1 MISIIK
7 STALHGLDGQIV
19 EVEVDVSRGLPC
31 FDIVGLPDTSVREAK
46 DRVRAAIKNS
56 GFDFPIKRITVNLA
70 PADLKKEGPIYDLP
84 IAVGILAA
92 TGQLPLER
100 CGLFVYIGE
109 LSLNGSLRSIA
120 GVLPNVLA
128 AKGASLS
135 EVIVPVENAGEAALI
150 DGVNVFP
157 AETLAEVAG
166 FLRGENDIIP
176 QKVDVEK
183 LMDNPWNEELDF
195 ADVRG
200 QQAAKR
206 ALEVTAAGGHNL
218 IMVGSPG
225 SGKTMLARRLPGIL
239 PGLTFQE
246 SIEVTKIYSLA
257 GLLKPGMPLV
267 VHRPFRAPHHTASTV
282 GLVGG
287 GRIPRPGEVSL
298 AHHGVLFM
306 DEMPEFQKDAL
317 EALRQPL
324 EDGLVTIS
332 RINATYTYPA
342 RLMLVGALNPCPCG
356 FNGDKERECSCTP
369 YQVQRYITR
378 LSGPLLDRVDIHI
391 FVPRLSYEDLSTQE
405 KSESSQEIKKRVE
418 KAREIQ
424 RERFLESNKDK
435 KGISSGNAFPTYCNA
450 HMKSRELRLY
460 CRLNKHAKALM
471 RDAFSSLSLS
481 ARSYDKIL
489 KVARTIA
496 DLAGSEII
504 EEIHVAEALQY
515 RLMDKNL

>member
-1 MISIIK
+1 MIAIVK
-7 STALHGLDGQIV
+7 STVLHGLDGQIV

-31 FDIVGLPDTSVREAK
+31 FDIVGLPDASVREAK

-56 GFDFPIKRITVNLA
+56 GFEFPVKRITVNLA

-84 IAVGILAA
+84 IAIGILAA
-92 TGQLPLER
+92 TDQLPPER
-100 CGLFVYIGE
+100 CGLFVYLGE
-109 LSLNGSLRSIA
+109 LSLNGSLRGVA

-128 AKGASLS
+128 AREASLS
-135 EVIVPVENAGEAALI
+135 EVIVPVENAGEAALV
-150 DGVNVFP
+150 DGINVFP
-157 AETLAEVAG
+157 ACSLAEVAG
-166 FLRGENDIIP
+166 FLRGENDITP
-176 QKVDVEK
+176 RK
-183 LMDNPWNEELDF
+183 LDLKEVMSLSYDEELDY

-206 ALEVTAAGGHNL
+206 SLEVAAAGGHNL

-239 PGLTFQE
+239 PDLTFQE

-257 GLLKPGMPLV
+257 GLLKPSMPMV
-267 VHRPFRAPHHTASTV
+267 VRRPFKAPHHTASTV

-287 GRIPRPGEVSL
+287 GRIPRPGEISL
-298 AHHGVLFM
+298 AHSGVLFM

-324 EDGLVTIS
+324 EDGVVSIS
-332 RINATYTYPA
+332 RINASFTYPA

-356 FNGDKERECSCTP
+356 YFGDQARECSCTP
-369 YQVQRYITR
+369 HQVQRYIAR
-378 LSGPLLDRVDIHI
+378 LSGPLLDRIDIHI
-391 FVPRLSYEDLSTQE
+391 EVPRLPYEELSHLE
-405 KSESSQEIKKRVE
+405 KSESSREIKKRVE

-424 RERFLESNKDK
+424 RQRFIAGNDK
-435 KGISSGNAFPTYCNA
+435 RAASPAMASSTNCNA
-450 HMKSRELRLY
+450 HMGPREVRLH
-460 CRLNKHAKALM
+460 CKLNKDARALIK
-471 RDAFSSLSLS
+471 DAFSRLNLS
-481 ARSYDKIL
+481 ARSHDRIL

-504 EEIHVAEALQY
+504 EEAHAAEALQY
-515 RLMDKNL
+515 RSMDKRL